1 MALTQTST
9 VDEITITSNGVILYR
24 NNNLVMDGE
33 KQVAQG
39 YERNSITPGTD
50 LTNIPANVV
59 AVANIV
65 WTPEV
70 ISAYQAEITAYVTKQ
85 STMVA

>member
-24 NNNLVMDGE
+24 SNNLVMDGE

-39 YERNSITPGTD
+39 YERNSITPGAD

-65 WTPEV
+65 WTPTV
-70 ISAYQAEITAYVTKQ
+70 IAKYNAKFAEQTTLLTGAK
-85 STMVA
+85 